1 MDHVPVRMTA
11 GLLDPLPISE
21 GSPSELDRT
30 VILSKIKISRAVYLV
45 GCVWLGFRNRSFQR
59 CSGESP
65 CGVERR
71 QRRFFRRDD
80 KW

>member
-30 VILSKIKISRAVYLV
+30 VILSNASAAAGSYVSEPFGLERLIENATCAGSSR
-45 GCVWLGFRNRSFQR
+45 F
-59 CSGESP
+59 
-65 CGVERR
+65 
-71 QRRFFRRDD
+71 
-80 KW
+80 